1 MRTHHLTLSLL
12 SAAVLS
18 AAVLSAQN
26 SSDEAAIRDTIRKY
40 AEARDN
46 ADAKATEA
54 LFTPDADQ
62 LVSSGEWRQGRA
74 ALVKGAM
81 SSSKKETGKRL
92 IGVDTVRFLA
102 PDVAITDGPYE
113 TTGANGTVRKM
124 RTCFVLTKGQDG
136 WKIAAIRNMLPAPPA
151 N

>member
-1 MRTHHLTLSLL
+1 MRAHLFPPTLL
-12 SAAVLS
+12 SAAVLF
-18 AAVLSAQN
+18 AAVLSAQTP
-26 SSDEAAIRDTIRKY
+26 SDETAIRDTIRKY

-54 LFTPDADQ
+54 LFTADADQ

-102 PDVAITDGPYE
+102 PGVAITDGPYE
-113 TTGANGTVRKM
+113 TTSANGTVRRM
-124 RTCFVLTKGQDG
+124 RTCFVLTKGKDG